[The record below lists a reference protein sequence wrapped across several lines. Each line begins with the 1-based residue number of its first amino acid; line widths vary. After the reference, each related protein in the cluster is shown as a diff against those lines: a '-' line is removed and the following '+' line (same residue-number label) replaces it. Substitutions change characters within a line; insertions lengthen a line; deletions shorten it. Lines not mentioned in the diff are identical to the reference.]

1 MNLDKIKKMIRNVPD
16 FPKSG
21 IQFKD
26 ITPILVDPEAF
37 SFVIKAFADL
47 IKKYQITA
55 IVAPEAR
62 GFIFGSALAYALKLK
77 FVPVRKI
84 GKLPYKTYQVEYQLE
99 YGTDKLEIHQDAL
112 TTSDRALIIDD
123 LIATS
128 GTIHACI
135 ALIKLTKAQIACIT
149 TLIALKEFHD
159 QQDFGS
165 IPFHSLIEF

>member
-1 MNLDKIKKMIRNVPD
+1 MNLDTIKKMIRNVPN

-26 ITPILVDPEAF
+26 ITPVLANPEAF
-37 SFVIKAFADL
+37 SFVIKTFADL
-47 IKKYQITA
+47 VKKDQITA
-55 IVAPEAR
+55 IAAPEAR
-62 GFIFGSALAYALKLK
+62 GFIFGSALALALKVK
-77 FVPVRKI
+77 FVPIRKS
-84 GKLPYKTYQVEYQLE
+84 GKLPAKTYHVEYQLE

-112 TTSDRALIIDD
+112 TKNDRVLIIDD

-135 ALIKLTKAQIACIT
+135 ELVQLSQAQVAAIA
-149 TLIALKEFHD
+149 TLITLKEFED
-159 QQDFGS
+159 QQKFGK